1 VFPVS
6 LVALPPSR
14 PSLSSFYSLSSTCSS
29 ENHIRLLD
37 PLASCSAFVHVSFC
51 LFHIPGRVS
60 ERARETETDGETDRE
75 KTCAVWQSCCCCFRA
90 VFFFLKSICHRFLV
104 EALLCICFC
113 CRRLCRRTSKG
124 FRHPNKTTKYLVSAC
139 YNGDKRR

>member
-1 VFPVS
+1 VFRVS
-6 LVALPPSR
+6 LASLPPLS

-37 PLASCSAFVHVSFC
+37 PLAFLLVFC
-51 LFHIPGRVS
+51 ACLLLLVVPYCRPC
-60 ERARETETDGETDRE
+60 ERERERE
-75 KTCAVWQSCCCCFRA
+75 REREIICAVWQSCCCCFRA

-104 EALLCICFC
+104 ETLLCIRFC

-124 FRHPNKTTKYLVSAC
+124 FHHPNKTTKYLVSAC
-139 YNGDKRR
+139 YNGDERR